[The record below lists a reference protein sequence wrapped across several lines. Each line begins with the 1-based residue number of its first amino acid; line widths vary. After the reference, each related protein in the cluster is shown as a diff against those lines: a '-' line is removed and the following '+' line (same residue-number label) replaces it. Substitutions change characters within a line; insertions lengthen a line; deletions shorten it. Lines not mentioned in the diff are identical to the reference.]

1 MRQPIT
7 NPALEEY
14 ATRHTTQE
22 PDYLRSVAEYTHEH
36 LGDRIS
42 MLTGHLAGAF
52 LTSIAAMV
60 RPRLVV
66 EVGTFSGY
74 SAMAIARGMGGDGR
88 MICLDIDPE
97 HVAIARR
104 HIAASPFATQIEVRE
119 GAALELLKEIAGPI
133 DMAFIDADKGN
144 YRNYLEAILPKLSDE
159 GVIVVD
165 NVLWYGQVV
174 DEDDRSEDTVA
185 IRAFNDA
192 VVADDRL
199 ECVMVPIR
207 DGMTLIRKRTGS

>member
-1 MRQPIT
+1 MAEPIT
-7 NPALEEY
+7 TPALEAY
-14 ATRHTTQE
+14 ATAHTSPE
-22 PDYLRSVAEYTHEH
+22 PEYLRAVAEYTEEH
-36 LGDRIS
+36 LADRIS

-52 LTSIAAMV
+52 LTAIAAMV
-60 RPRLVV
+60 RPQLVV

-74 SAMAIARGMGGDGR
+74 SALAMARGMAADGR

-97 HVAIARR
+97 HVEIARR
-104 HIAASPFATQIEVRE
+104 HIEASPFSGRIEVRQ
-119 GAALELLKEIAGPI
+119 GAALDLLAAIDGPI

-144 YRNYLEAILPKLSDE
+144 YRNYLEAILPKLSDN

-165 NVLWYGQVV
+165 NVLWYGAVV
-174 DEDDRSEDTVA
+174 DESDGSEDTVA

-192 VVADDRL
+192 VVTNPEL

-207 DGMTLIRKRTGS
+207 DGMTLIRRRTAP

>member
-1 MRQPIT
+1 MAEPIT
-7 NPALEEY
+7 TPALEAY
-14 ATRHTTQE
+14 ATAHTSPE
-22 PDYLRSVAEYTHEH
+22 PDYLRAVAEYTREH
-36 LGDRIS
+36 LADRIS

-52 LTSIAAMV
+52 LASIAALV
-60 RPRLVV
+60 RPKLVV
-66 EVGTFSGY
+66 EVGSFSGY
-74 SAMAIARGMGGDGR
+74 SALAMARGMPADGQ

-104 HIAASPFATQIEVRE
+104 HIESSQFAGRIEVRQ
-119 GAALELLKEIAGPI
+119 GAALDLLTAIDGPI
-133 DMAFIDADKGN
+133 DMAFIDADKRN
-144 YRNYLEAILPKLSDE
+144 YRNYLEAILPKLSDD

-174 DEDDRSEDTVA
+174 EVEDDSEDTVA

-192 VVADDRL
+192 VVANPEL

-207 DGMTLIRKRTGS
+207 DGMTVIKKRTAP